1 VFLFL
6 LYALKMSK
14 LIILRGNSGSGKST
28 VAKALF
34 EQVTKPAV
42 LIEQD
47 YYRFIFKPAGGTLN
61 SKTIHKMIKANV
73 LAALKDNY
81 DVILEGIFNVKSW
94 KVIFDEIFEIH
105 PKDNFIFYFDISFEE
120 TLRRHRTKPNKNEWS
135 EEDMKS
141 WYNEKDFLNYD
152 FEHTIEEKLSKDE
165 TIKIIN
171 GITKV

>member
-1 VFLFL
+1 
-6 LYALKMSK
+6 MSK

-81 DVILEGIFNVKSW
+81 DLILEGIFNVKSW

-105 PKDNFIFYFDISFEE
+105 PKDNFIFYFDISFGE
-120 TLRRHRTKPNKNEWS
+120 TIKRHRTKPNKDEWS
-135 EEDMKS
+135 EADMKD
-141 WYNEKDFLNYD
+141 WYNPRDFMGYE
-152 FEHTIEEKLSKDE
+152 FEYVIEEKSSKNE
-165 TIKIIN
+165 IIKKIKKTA
-171 GITKV
+171 GI